1 MPENAEKKGIKEDNG
16 IGIMIKEHYKHIWLK
31 LLDNEFK
38 PKDLNKQHIPVT
50 VEKNKIWG

>member
-38 PKDLNKQHIPVT
+38 TKDLNKQHIPVT
-50 VEKNKIWG
+50 GKKIKSGG